1 MRKLI
6 TLLMAIT
13 IIFTL
18 SCPAFAATI
27 EMAKTTAETMRGK
40 QIEANINDL
49 LESYKTTNDAAKQTA
64 IFNELVAYYNE
75 LDEMEYYHSDI
86 TPLASNYVTFIKAT
100 VNNNKAT
107 IKYKVNMAIPNGA
120 TIRIGFD
127 YPSSWR
133 QTEASFYPMS
143 TVGTHSD
150 TISTNIMM
158 GARYFVKLT
167 ANSYT
172 EKQPYEKY
180 YGGLKTDGQW
190 NEFTHI
196 VDNDE
201 VLSNAIATDIAF
213 SLISEKVFISTGST
227 TTCQI
232 ALFLAGQAID
242 TYRSVTPHKLAVGQ
256 CHVTGIQFD
265 GDTVRIKSS
274 MYSSASDFYAGRT
287 PMETNTHSF
296 LLTGYPTN

>member
-1 MRKLI
+1 
-6 TLLMAIT
+6 
-13 IIFTL
+13 
-18 SCPAFAATI
+18 
-27 EMAKTTAETMRGK
+27 MRGK

-143 TVGTHSD
+143 TVGIHSN